1 MDLIIIRHGQSEAN
15 NKGLLISDSRDKL
28 TPLGISQSLMLK
40 KKINQ
45 LGGNP
50 SFIFCSP
57 WARAFETAEIIFG
70 ERASIG
76 LDERIAETNPGKFKN
91 WLEADFNIA
100 YPEFNL
106 DIRNNYEEGE
116 SHLEMANRVINWIN
130 EEVETRLNQLGLIVI
145 ISHGGPISV
154 MLQYLLKI
162 PVERYYPTFAVQNAS
177 LTKLKWDTQ
186 RNRYILIS
194 AGCV

>member
-1 MDLIIIRHGQSEAN
+1 MDLLIIRHGQSEAN
-15 NKGLLISDSRDKL
+15 SKGLLISDSRDKL
-28 TPLGISQSLMLK
+28 TPLGIIQSCKLK

-45 LGGNP
+45 LGVNA
-50 SFIFCSP
+50 SLIFCSP
-57 WARAFETAEIIFG
+57 WARAFQTAEIVFG
-70 ERASIG
+70 EGASIA
-76 LDERIAETNPGKFKN
+76 LDGRIAETNPGKFKN
-91 WLEADFNIA
+91 WLEVDFNIA

-106 DIRNNYEEGE
+106 DIKNKYEEGE
-116 SHLEMANRVINWIN
+116 SHLEMANRVIHWIN

-145 ISHGGPISV
+145 VSHGGPISV

-162 PVERYYPTFAVQNAS
+162 PVEKFYPTFAVQNAS

-194 AGCV
+194 AGCI